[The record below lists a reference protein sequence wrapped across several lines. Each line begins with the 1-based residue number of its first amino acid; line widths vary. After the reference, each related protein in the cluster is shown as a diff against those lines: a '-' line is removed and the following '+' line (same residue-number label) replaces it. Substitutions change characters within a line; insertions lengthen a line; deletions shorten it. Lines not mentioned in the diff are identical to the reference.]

1 MKKIKMNELQLLQ
14 KLGMAT
20 SPELQQILEK
30 SIQATIR
37 QLNKLE
43 MLGEIKIIIFSS
55 IKHRRRIYITNEL
68 YDNLF

>member
-1 MKKIKMNELQLLQ
+1 MNELQLLQ